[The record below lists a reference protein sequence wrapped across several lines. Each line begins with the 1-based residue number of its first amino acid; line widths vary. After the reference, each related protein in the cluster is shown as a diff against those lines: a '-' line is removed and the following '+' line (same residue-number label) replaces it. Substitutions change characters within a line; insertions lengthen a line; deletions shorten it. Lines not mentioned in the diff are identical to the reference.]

1 MRFLLHLLVTFILLA
16 AALPAHAETR
26 VALIIGNSNYAD
38 PRLRLANPRNDA
50 AAMKV
55 ALTQAGFETIIDLDA
70 KRVE

>member
-16 AALPAHAETR
+16 AALPAHA
-26 VALIIGNSNYAD
+26 ALIIGNSNYAD